1 LELPTPAAGERW
13 GERGIAWSGVGRRR
27 TEATLEALAA
37 AGVSEVV
44 HLGCAGAIRPG
55 LKAGDA
61 FWIKSAR
68 CENEEFP
75 ALTLP
80 DEDPLRE
87 VLDAAGH
94 ELPSAEC
101 VSVREVASSAEAKTA
116 LAGRYP
122 EAALVEMETYWAAA
136 AAQRLG
142 LRLVALRV
150 VIDARE
156 HELPDMTPALDEL
169 GRPKPLAFA
178 ARLLRRPKT
187 ALALPG
193 LASAFGA
200 AQREL
205 GRLASVLLQ
214 SP

>member
-1 LELPTPAAGERW
+1 M
-13 GERGIAWSGVGRRR
+13 AWSGVGRRR
-27 TEATLEALAA
+27 TEATLEALAQ
-37 AGVSEVV
+37 AGVEEVI

-55 LKAGDA
+55 LRAGDA
-61 FWIKSAR
+61 FWITGVR
-68 CENEEFP
+68 CEDP
-75 ALTLP
+75 GLP
-80 DEDPLRE
+80 RLSLPGEDPLRE
-87 VLDAAGH
+87 TLRAAGRD
-94 ELPSAEC
+94 PQSAEC
-101 VSVREVASSAEAKTA
+101 VTVREVASSAEAKAA
-116 LAGRYP
+116 LAERYP

-136 AAQRLG
+136 TAARLG

-193 LASAFGA
+193 LARAFDA

-205 GRLASVLLQ
+205 GLLADAFLR
-214 SP
+214 

>member
-1 LELPTPAAGERW
+1 
-13 GERGIAWSGVGRRR
+13 
-27 TEATLEALAA
+27 
-37 AGVSEVV
+37 
-44 HLGCAGAIRPG
+44 
-55 LKAGDA
+55 
-61 FWIKSAR
+61 
-68 CENEEFP
+68 
-75 ALTLP
+75 
-80 DEDPLRE
+80 
-87 VLDAAGH
+87 
-94 ELPSAEC
+94 
-101 VSVREVASSAEAKTA
+101 
-116 LAGRYP
+116 
-122 EAALVEMETYWAAA
+122 METYWAAA
-136 AAQRLG
+136 TAERLG

-205 GRLASVLLQ
+205 GLLAGVLLR
-214 SP
+214 

>member
-1 LELPTPAAGERW
+1 M
-13 GERGIAWSGVGRRR
+13 I
-27 TEATLEALAA
+27 
-37 AGVSEVV
+37 

-55 LKAGDA
+55 LRAGDA
-61 FWIKSAR
+61 FWITGVC
-68 CENEEFP
+68 CEDADQP
-75 ALTLP
+75 RRSLP
-80 DEDPLRE
+80 DSDSLRDT
-87 VLDAAGH
+87 LQAAGH
-94 ELPSAEC
+94 ELQSAEC
-101 VSVREVASSAEAKTA
+101 VTVREVASSAEAKAA
-116 LAGRYP
+116 LADRYP

-136 AAQRLG
+136 TAERLG

-156 HELPDMTPALDEL
+156 HELPDMTLALDEL

-193 LASAFGA
+193 LARAFDA

-205 GRLASVLLQ
+205 GLLASVLLR
-214 SP
+214 